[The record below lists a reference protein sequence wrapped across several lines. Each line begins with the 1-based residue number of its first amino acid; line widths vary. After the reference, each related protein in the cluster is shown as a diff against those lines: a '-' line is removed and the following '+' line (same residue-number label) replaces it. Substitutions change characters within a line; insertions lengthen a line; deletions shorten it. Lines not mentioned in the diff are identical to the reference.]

1 MILRMIAA
9 FAAALALACAA
20 LAQPSPRPEPVD
32 PGFQKFLNELWK
44 DAQAKGITRKTFD
57 LAFAGIT
64 PDPRV
69 IATTKRQ
76 PEYNKPAG
84 AYVNSIA
91 SPQRAAV
98 GLKKEAEWRSTF
110 DAIEKKYQVERW
122 IILAI
127 WGMETSY
134 GAMKD
139 KWDVVRSVA
148 TLAYAKYRDP

>member
-1 MILRMIAA
+1 MILRIFAPLA
-9 FAAALALACAA
+9 FALALTGVAS
-20 LAQPSPRPEPVD
+20 AQPLAAPAPVSAD
-32 PGFQKFLNELWK
+32 FNKFLAEFWK
-44 DAQAKGITRKTFD
+44 DAQAQGITRKTFD
-57 LAFAGIT
+57 LAFAGVT

-98 GLKKEAEWRSTF
+98 GLKKEAEWRTTF
-110 DAIEKKYQVERW
+110 DAVEKKFQVERW
-122 IILAI
+122 IVLAI

-139 KWDVVRSVA
+139 KWDVVRSLA
-148 TLAYAKYRDP
+148 TLAYAKYR

>member
-1 MILRMIAA
+1 MILRTL
-9 FAAALALACAA
+9 AALAVTLTLTGAA
-20 LAQPSPRPEPVD
+20 SAQPPATPAPISAD
-32 PGFQKFLNELWK
+32 FNKFLAELWK

-84 AYVNSIA
+84 VYVNSIA

-98 GLKKEAEWRSTF
+98 GLKKEAEWRTTF

-122 IILAI
+122 VILAI
-127 WGMETSY
+127 
-134 GAMKD
+134 
-139 KWDVVRSVA
+139 
-148 TLAYAKYRDP
+148 